1 MQFSQKP
8 RQVRLYAALIVGN
21 QFFSQ
26 RKGSL
31 LNCENRGLPAPD
43 GHLHNMSI
51 DPKQKK
57 GGMAAALGPRKQK
70 TRKGDVQR
78 GSVAL
83 KLKNV
88 LDDNYLLI

>member
-1 MQFSQKP
+1 
-8 RQVRLYAALIVGN
+8 
-21 QFFSQ
+21 
-26 RKGSL
+26 
-31 LNCENRGLPAPD
+31 
-43 GHLHNMSI
+43 MSI

-88 LDDNYLLI
+88 LDDN